1 MREREHKER
10 YEKAQC
16 QTYPVRFRKGG
27 REREGTR
34 EIKREVRLRAVQSP
48 GEMSH
53 RPWALRASGLPV
65 LFW

>member
-1 MREREHKER
+1 MPNIPERERERKKEH
-10 YEKAQC
+10 
-16 QTYPVRFRKGG
+16 
-27 REREGTR
+27 RET
-34 EIKREVRLRAVQSP
+34 KREVRLRAVQSP